1 MSEEYDKIICFVC
14 EKTEENPE
22 RIIECV
28 QCAKSVH
35 FRCKNLRGNAVIKAR
50 KRPFYCSIECADMFA
65 RSQDPNGFDHI
76 ITEIKLLA
84 QSVRESKQ
92 ESAHLRLAFEQTTQK
107 IDSLVQTTKGIEES
121 QEFLSKQFDALQQDF
136 NGFKKQVCG
145 LQREN
150 ERIRTEVAELKYSQG
165 ATSSRLDQL
174 EMEMDKVNRGVV
186 ANNAIILGIPV
197 QEDEN
202 VKTLVIKLGSVV
214 GCALEENNII
224 SAHRLFGKNRS
235 NQSAPILVSF
245 SSAAIKEQLFGKKRT
260 HGPLNAAK
268 LSDSFHASSN
278 RVVIRDELTSFGREL
293 YREAKELQSTVG
305 FKYVWPGRNGK
316 ILVKRQDGSRIEEI
330 SCKKQVEDMMKMSAK
345 RSLNSS
351 SGLMSTSSSPRLEP
365 ASKRLQI

>member
-1 MSEEYDKIICFVC
+1 
-14 EKTEENPE
+14 
-22 RIIECV
+22 
-28 QCAKSVH
+28 
-35 FRCKNLRGNAVIKAR
+35 
-50 KRPFYCSIECADMFA
+50 MFA

-107 IDSLVQTTKGIEES
+107 IDSLVQTTKTKGIEEL

-260 HGPLNAAK
+260 HGPLNAAI
-268 LSDSFHASSN
+268 LSMHLP
-278 RVVIRDELTSFGREL
+278 IG
-293 YREAKELQSTVG
+293 
-305 FKYVWPGRNGK
+305 W
-316 ILVKRQDGSRIEEI
+316 
-330 SCKKQVEDMMKMSAK
+330 
-345 RSLNSS
+345 
-351 SGLMSTSSSPRLEP
+351 
-365 ASKRLQI
+365 

>member
-1 MSEEYDKIICFVC
+1 
-14 EKTEENPE
+14 
-22 RIIECV
+22 
-28 QCAKSVH
+28 
-35 FRCKNLRGNAVIKAR
+35 
-50 KRPFYCSIECADMFA
+50 MFA

-214 GCALEENNII
+214 GCSLEENNII

-245 SSAAIKEQLFGKKRT
+245 SSAAIKEQL
-260 HGPLNAAK
+260 
-268 LSDSFHASSN
+268 S
-278 RVVIRDELTSFGREL
+278 GR
-293 YREAKELQSTVG
+293 S
-305 FKYVWPGRNGK
+305 
-316 ILVKRQDGSRIEEI
+316 
-330 SCKKQVEDMMKMSAK
+330 
-345 RSLNSS
+345 
-351 SGLMSTSSSPRLEP
+351 EP
-365 ASKRLQI
+365 MAP